1 MPYGLLA
8 DAVVAVHAAFVGFV
22 VFGQLLVLAGV
33 VRGWA
38 WVRNPWF
45 RTAHLLCIGYVALE
59 AAAGVT
65 CPLTT
70 WEHELRTLAG
80 QPVPDASF
88 VGRLFHNL
96 LFVNVGESFLP
107 WFHMG
112 FGLLVLVTFVLA
124 PPRLPWPRALPAR
137 QSAVS
142 R

>member
-8 DAVVAVHAAFVGFV
+8 DALVAVHAAFVGFV
-22 VFGQLLVLAGV
+22 VFGELFVIIGI
-33 VRGWA
+33 VRRWA
-38 WVRNPWF
+38 WVRNLWF
-45 RTAHLLCIGYVALE
+45 RAAHLLAFGYVALE
-59 AAAGVT
+59 AAAGVA

-70 WEHELRTLAG
+70 WENDLRALAG
-80 QPVPDASF
+80 QPVSDASF

-96 LFVNVGESFLP
+96 LFLNVGESFLP
-107 WFHMG
+107 MVHMG

-124 PPRLPWPRALPAR
+124 PPRLPRFQRLAAR

>member
-22 VFGQLLVLAGV
+22 VFGQLFVLAGV

-38 WVRNPWF
+38 WVRNLWF
-45 RTAHLLCIGYVALE
+45 RAAHLLCIGYVALE
-59 AAAGVT
+59 AAAGVA

-70 WEHELRTLAG
+70 WENDLRALAG
-80 QPVPDASF
+80 QPVSDASF
-88 VGRLFHNL
+88 VGRLFHDL

-107 WFHMG
+107 WVHMG
-112 FGLLVLVTFVLA
+112 FGVLVLATFVLA
-124 PPRLPWPRALPAR
+124 PPRLSWLRGLPAR
-137 QSAVS
+137 QSAVP